1 MGRIFIY
8 SLIPVGG
15 MMKKLKEMAAI
26 SLFTLLAAGSP
37 HRLWQT
43 AKSLEE
49 FQQLKLSP
57 WVNMYTGVLSLIQMV
72 WSCRRCQAGDGRI
85 VLNINAKA

>member
-26 SLFTLLAAGSP
+26 SLFTLLAAGFSASAMADGQKP
-37 HRLWQT
+37 GGVPA
-43 AKSLEE
+43 AKVKPVGEQVHWCTFFDPDGMELPP
-49 FQQLKLSP
+49 LP
-57 WVNMYTGVLSLIQMV
+57 G
-72 WSCRRCQAGDGRI
+72 RRWPYCS
-85 VLNINAKA
+85 

>member
-26 SLFTLLAAGSP
+26 SLFTLLAAVFSASAMADGQKP
-37 HRLWQT
+37 GGVPA
-43 AKSLEE
+43 AKVKPVGERVHWCTLFDPDGME
-49 FQQLKLSP
+49 LPPLP
-57 WVNMYTGVLSLIQMV
+57 G
-72 WSCRRCQAGDGRI
+72 RRWPYCS
-85 VLNINAKA
+85 

>member
-26 SLFTLLAAGSP
+26 SLFTLLAAGFSASAMADGQKP
-37 HRLWQT
+37 GGVPA
-43 AKSLEE
+43 AKVKPVGEHVHWCTVFDPDGMELPP
-49 FQQLKLSP
+49 LP
-57 WVNMYTGVLSLIQMV
+57 G
-72 WSCRRCQAGDGRI
+72 RRWPYCS
-85 VLNINAKA
+85 